1 MYLINR
7 LPARHLHNVSHWEKL
22 FQQRPVYSSLRVFGS
37 ACYPWLKPYNL
48 TKLDPKTRRC
58 VFLGYSLNQ
67 KGYKCLDMTS
77 GRIFMS
83 RHAAFNEDVFPFSS
97 VGPSTPVPS
106 SPASFTP
113 FQWLSSVTPSSVL
126 GPFKSPASS
135 SIVGPAPH
143 ICPFPMTVPL
153 PSCSTPS
160 PTLTTTSPSTTPLVR
175 ASSQC
180 PLHPPSPTV
189 DLSLPISPHTTPP
202 TSPDVLGT
210 HPPTQSIPTPS
221 QSSLATPQPT
231 TNVTSSMP
239 ILWSLG

>member
-1 MYLINR
+1 
-7 LPARHLHNVSHWEKL
+7 
-22 FQQRPVYSSLRVFGS
+22 
-37 ACYPWLKPYNL
+37 
-48 TKLDPKTRRC
+48 
-58 VFLGYSLNQ
+58 
-67 KGYKCLDMTS
+67 MTS

-160 PTLTTTSPSTTPLVR
+160 PTLTTTSPSTTPPVQ

-180 PLHPPSPTV
+180 PLHPPSPTA
-189 DLSLPISPHTTPP
+189 DLSLPIAPHTTPP
-202 TSPDVLGT
+202 TSLDVLAAAPTAREIGGKAAGLQRGGGGMDVGLQEGGGGKAAGRRGGT
-210 HPPTQSIPTPS
+210 DAG
-221 QSSLATPQPT
+221 L
-231 TNVTSSMP
+231 
-239 ILWSLG
+239 